1 MTEDLAKQLVQTF
14 VGSLKGLKLYP
25 LQHPVIARQLEAF
38 HGLLKVLHEEGS
50 PLCLGLHE
58 GALVVDDLLL
68 TTELQSATELVA
80 LFRNL
85 DILGLKF
92 DPGVTEEELSSLLAL
107 LTTQGRGG
115 GGLGELFAE
124 KLQHV
129 HLLTQEPEGEKQSPR
144 AVYGRALKV
153 VDNIFHDVR
162 LGKIPSSTEAVS
174 VMADMVKLMISEPE
188 TLFALSMLK
197 DYDNYTFT
205 HSVNV
210 SVISLAV
217 GRACGL
223 SEEELKIL
231 GLGALLHDLGKLK
244 VDVEIITKP
253 GRLTSE
259 EFAEIQKHPETGA
272 ELVVEME
279 GITPEVVDIVLGHHL
294 RFDRSGY
301 PGNYQLKSM
310 STMIDMTAIAD
321 TYDALTTL
329 RSYQRPMTPRQAT
342 ERLRELS
349 GTALHPDFVEKFIES
364 LGPYPVGTLVR
375 LDSNEIGLVV
385 KVEVKDH
392 DALNLKIL
400 FNCAGETMLPPPLLE
415 LVGKEM
421 ARIVGEVDPFSRG
434 VDVTEYF
441 QGGKYA

>member
-1 MTEDLAKQLVQTF
+1 MTEEIARQLVQAF

-25 LQHPVIARQLEAF
+25 LQHPALARQIQTFLGALQRC
-38 HGLLKVLHEEGS
+38 HQ
-50 PLCLGLHE
+50 LCPSLRIGLHD
-58 GALVVDDLLL
+58 GALVIDDLLL
-68 TTELQSATELVA
+68 PAEMPAAGDLTRLLQSWQLT
-80 LFRNL
+80 
-85 DILGLKF
+85 GLQF
-92 DPGVTEEELSSLLAL
+92 DPGLNEDEFSKLLAL
-107 LTTQGRGG
+107 LTAPKKTDQSVESLLSARDFPHIQP
-115 GGLGELFAE
+115 LIQEAE
-124 KLQHV
+124 KENLA
-129 HLLTQEPEGEKQSPR
+129 PR

-162 LGKIPSSTEAVS
+162 LGKIPSSAEAVS
-174 VMADMVKLMISEPE
+174 VMGDMVKLMISDPD

-223 SEEELKIL
+223 NEEQLRTL

-259 EFAEIQKHPETGA
+259 EFAEIKKHPDDGA
-272 ELVVEME
+272 ALVVEME
-279 GITPEVVDIVLGHHL
+279 GITSEVVDIVLGHHL

-301 PGNYQLKSM
+301 PDSARGKVM
-310 STMIDMTAIAD
+310 SSMIDMTAIAD

-329 RSYQRPMTPRQAT
+329 RSYQRPQTPRHAT
-342 ERLRELS
+342 EKLRELS
-349 GTALHPDFVEKFIES
+349 GTTLHPDFVEQFIMS
-364 LGPYPVGTLVR
+364 LGTYPVGTLVR

-385 KVEVKDH
+385 KVEVYEREAIK
-392 DALNLKIL
+392 LKIL
-400 FNCAGETMLPPPLLE
+400 FGSDGSKLTVLPLLE
-415 LVGKEM
+415 LVNTET
-421 ARIVGEVDPFSRG
+421 ARIVGEVDPFTKG

-441 QGGKYA
+441 

>member
-1 MTEDLAKQLVQTF
+1 MTEEIARQLVQAF
-14 VGSLKGLKLYP
+14 VSNLKGLKLYP
-25 LQHPVIARQLEAF
+25 LQHPVLARQIQAF
-38 HGLLKVLHEEGS
+38 FGVLQSCHQVRS
-50 PLCLGLHE
+50 SLRIGLHD

-68 TTELQSATELVA
+68 SADMPAADDLSKLLQRLELT
-80 LFRNL
+80 
-85 DILGLKF
+85 GLQF
-92 DPGVTEEELSSLLAL
+92 DRGVSEDEFSLLLAL
-107 LTTQGRGG
+107 LTAPPK
-115 GGLGELFAE
+115 GESVANLLAARHFPHIHPLIQETE
-124 KLQHV
+124 KENLA
-129 HLLTQEPEGEKQSPR
+129 PR

-174 VMADMVKLMISEPE
+174 VMGDMVKLMISDPD

-223 SEEELKIL
+223 NEEQLRTL

-253 GRLTSE
+253 GRLTAE
-259 EFAEIQKHPETGA
+259 EFAEIKKHPGDGA
-272 ELVVEME
+272 ALVVEME

-301 PGNYQLKSM
+301 PDSAQSKAMSSM
-310 STMIDMTAIAD
+310 VDMTAIAD

-329 RSYQRPMTPRQAT
+329 RSYQRPETPRHAT
-342 ERLRELS
+342 EKLRELS
-349 GTALHPDFVEKFIES
+349 GTVLHPDYVEKFVAS
-364 LGPYPVGTLVR
+364 LGTYPVGTLVR

-385 KVEVKDH
+385 KVEVHEREAIK
-392 DALNLKIL
+392 LKIL
-400 FNCAGETMLPPPLLE
+400 FDNNGNKLTALPLVE
-415 LVGKEM
+415 LVNAET
-421 ARIVGEVDPFSRG
+421 ARIVGEVDPFTKG

-441 QGGKYA
+441 

>member
-1 MTEDLAKQLVQTF
+1 MTEEIARQLVQAF
-14 VGSLKGLKLYP
+14 VSSLKGLKLYP
-25 LQHPVIARQLEAF
+25 LQHPALARQIQTFL
-38 HGLLKVLHEEGS
+38 GVLQSCHQLS
-50 PLCLGLHE
+50 PSLRIGLHD
-58 GALVVDDLLL
+58 GALVVNDLLL
-68 TTELQSATELVA
+68 SADMTAGDDLSKLLQRLELT
-80 LFRNL
+80 
-85 DILGLKF
+85 GLQF
-92 DPGVTEEELSSLLAL
+92 DPGVSEDEFSQL
-107 LTTQGRGG
+107 LTLMTAPAIGDQSVGR
-115 GGLGELFAE
+115 LLSARHFSHIHPLIQEAE
-124 KLQHV
+124 KESQ
-129 HLLTQEPEGEKQSPR
+129 TPR

-174 VMADMVKLMISEPE
+174 VMGDMVKLMISDPD

-223 SEEELKIL
+223 NEEQLRTL

-253 GRLTSE
+253 GRLTAE
-259 EFAEIQKHPETGA
+259 EFAEIKKHPDDGA
-272 ELVVEME
+272 ALVVEME

-301 PGNYQLKSM
+301 PDAAQGKIM
-310 STMIDMTAIAD
+310 SAMIDMTAIAD

-329 RSYQRPMTPRQAT
+329 RSYQRPETPRHAT
-342 ERLRELS
+342 EKLRQLS
-349 GTALHPDFVEKFIES
+349 GTALHPDYVEKFIAS
-364 LGPYPVGTLVR
+364 LGTYPVGTLVR

-385 KVEVKDH
+385 KVEVHEREAVK
-392 DALNLKIL
+392 LKIL
-400 FNCAGETMLPPPLLE
+400 FDSSGTKLTTIPLVE
-415 LVGKEM
+415 LVNAET
-421 ARIVGEVDPFSRG
+421 ARIVGEVDPFTKG

-441 QGGKYA
+441 

>member
-1 MTEDLAKQLVQTF
+1 MTEEIARQLVQAF

-25 LQHPVIARQLEAF
+25 LQHPALARQLQNF
-38 HGLLKVLHEEGS
+38 IGVLDGCHRENS
-50 PLCLGLHE
+50 SLRIGLHD
-58 GALVVDDLLL
+58 GALVVDDLLISTDMPAADELIRLFQRIEL
-68 TTELQSATELVA
+68 TGLQ
-80 LFRNL
+80 L
-85 DILGLKF
+85 DR
-92 DPGVTEEELSSLLAL
+92 GVTPEEFSMLLAL
-107 LTTQGRGG
+107 LTTPTK
-115 GGLGELFAE
+115 GEQFLESLLSERNFPHIHPLIQESE
-124 KLQHV
+124 KESLA
-129 HLLTQEPEGEKQSPR
+129 PR

-174 VMADMVKLMISEPE
+174 VMGDMVKLMISDPD

-223 SEEELKIL
+223 NEEQLRTL

-244 VDVEIITKP
+244 VAVDIITKP

-259 EFAEIQKHPETGA
+259 EFAEIKKHPGDGA
-272 ELVVEME
+272 ALVVEME
-279 GITPEVVDIVLGHHL
+279 GITHEVVDIVLGHHV

-301 PGNYQLKSM
+301 PDSAQGKTM
-310 STMIDMTAIAD
+310 SPMIDMTAIAD

-329 RSYQRPMTPRQAT
+329 RSYQRPETPRHAT
-342 ERLRELS
+342 EKLRELA
-349 GTALHPDFVEKFIES
+349 GTALHPDYVEKFIVS
-364 LGPYPVGTLVR
+364 LGTYPVGTLVR

-385 KVEVKDH
+385 KVEVQER
-392 DALNLKIL
+392 DAVKLKIL
-400 FNCAGETMLPPPLLE
+400 FDQAGVKLPMPPVVE
-415 LVGKEM
+415 LVNEET
-421 ARIVGEVDPFSRG
+421 ARIVGEVDPFTKG

-441 QGGKYA
+441 

>member
-1 MTEDLAKQLVQTF
+1 MTEEIARQLVQAF
-14 VGSLKGLKLYP
+14 VSSLKGLKLYP
-25 LQHPVIARQLEAF
+25 LQHPALARQIQTFLSVLQSCHQVNA
-38 HGLLKVLHEEGS
+38 LLRI
-50 PLCLGLHE
+50 GLHD
-58 GALVVDDLLL
+58 GVLVVDDLLL
-68 TTELQSATELVA
+68 SADLPAAADLSKLLQRLELT
-80 LFRNL
+80 
-85 DILGLKF
+85 GLQF
-92 DPGVTEEELSSLLAL
+92 DPGVSEDEFSRLLAL
-107 LTTQGRGG
+107 LTTPAKGDPSV
-115 GGLGELFAE
+115 ES
-124 KLQHV
+124 
-129 HLLTQEPEGEKQSPR
+129 LLATKDFPHIHPLIQEPDQESQSPR

-174 VMADMVKLMISEPE
+174 VMGDMVKLMISDPD

-223 SEEELKIL
+223 NEEQLRTL

-253 GRLTSE
+253 GRLTAA
-259 EFAEIQKHPETGA
+259 EFDEIKKHPGDGA
-272 ELVVEME
+272 ALVVEME

-301 PGNYQLKSM
+301 PDASQGKSM
-310 STMIDMTAIAD
+310 SSMIDMTAIAD

-329 RSYQRPMTPRQAT
+329 RSYQRPQTPRHAA
-342 ERLRELS
+342 EKLRELS
-349 GTALHPDFVEKFIES
+349 GTALHPDYVEKFIVS
-364 LGPYPVGTLVR
+364 LGTYPVGTLVR

-385 KVEVKDH
+385 KVEVQEREAIK
-392 DALNLKIL
+392 LKIL
-400 FNCAGETMLPPPLLE
+400 FDSNGTKLMTPPLVE
-415 LVGKEM
+415 LVNAETT
-421 ARIVGEVDPFSRG
+421 RIVGEVDPFTKG

-441 QGGKYA
+441 

>member
-1 MTEDLAKQLVQTF
+1 MTEEIARQLVQAF

-25 LQHPVIARQLEAF
+25 LQHPALARQIRTFL
-38 HGLLKVLHEEGS
+38 GVLQTCHQS
-50 PLCLGLHE
+50 HASLRIGLHD
-58 GALVVDDLLL
+58 GVLVVDDLLL
-68 TTELQSATELVA
+68 SADMPAADELAKFLQRA
-80 LFRNL
+80 
-85 DILGLKF
+85 GLTGLQF
-92 DPGVTEEELSSLLAL
+92 EPGVSEDEFSRLLDLLATPPKGGPSVESLLSARHFPYIHPLSQEEEKENL
-107 LTTQGRGG
+107 
-115 GGLGELFAE
+115 
-124 KLQHV
+124 V
-129 HLLTQEPEGEKQSPR
+129 PR

-174 VMADMVKLMISEPE
+174 VMGDMVKLMISDPD

-223 SEEELKIL
+223 NEEQLRTL

-253 GRLTSE
+253 GRLTSA
-259 EFAEIQKHPETGA
+259 EFTEIKKHPDDGA
-272 ELVVEME
+272 ALVVEME

-301 PGNYQLKSM
+301 PHSARSKVM
-310 STMIDMTAIAD
+310 SPMIDMTAIAD

-329 RSYQRPMTPRQAT
+329 RSYQRPETPRHAA
-342 ERLRELS
+342 EKLRDLA
-349 GTALHPDFVEKFIES
+349 GTVLHPDYVEKFIAS
-364 LGPYPVGTLVR
+364 LGTYPVGTLVR

-385 KVEVKDH
+385 KVEVQEREAIK
-392 DALNLKIL
+392 LKIL
-400 FNCAGETMLPPPLLE
+400 FDSNGTKLTTLPLVE
-415 LVGKEM
+415 LVNAET
-421 ARIVGEVDPFSRG
+421 ARIVGEVDPFTKG

-441 QGGKYA
+441 

>member
-1 MTEDLAKQLVQTF
+1 MTEEIARQLVQAF
-14 VGSLKGLKLYP
+14 VSSLKGLKLYP
-25 LQHPVIARQLEAF
+25 LQHPALARQIQTFL
-38 HGLLKVLHEEGS
+38 GVLQNCHQLS
-50 PLCLGLHE
+50 SSLHIGLHD
-58 GALVVDDLLL
+58 GALVVNDLLL
-68 TTELQSATELVA
+68 SADMLAADDLSKLLQRLELT
-80 LFRNL
+80 
-85 DILGLKF
+85 GLQF
-92 DPGVTEEELSSLLAL
+92 DPGVSEEEFSLLLAL
-107 LTTQGRGG
+107 LTAPKKGDQSVESLLSARHFPHIHP
-115 GGLGELFAE
+115 LIPEAE
-124 KLQHV
+124 KESQA
-129 HLLTQEPEGEKQSPR
+129 PR

-174 VMADMVKLMISEPE
+174 VMGDMVKLMISDPD

-223 SEEELKIL
+223 NEEQLRTL

-253 GRLTSE
+253 GRLTCE
-259 EFAEIQKHPETGA
+259 EFDEIKKHPGDGA
-272 ELVVEME
+272 ALVVEME

-301 PGNYQLKSM
+301 PDSAQGKVM
-310 STMIDMTAIAD
+310 SPMIDMTAIAD

-329 RSYQRPMTPRQAT
+329 RSYQRPETPRHAA
-342 ERLRELS
+342 EKLRKLS
-349 GTALHPDFVEKFIES
+349 GTVLHPEYVEKFITS
-364 LGPYPVGTLVR
+364 LGTYPVGTLVR
-375 LDSNEIGLVV
+375 LDTNEIGLVV
-385 KVEVKDH
+385 KVEVQEREAIK
-392 DALNLKIL
+392 LKIL
-400 FNCAGETMLPPPLLE
+400 FDRSGTKLTTIPLIE
-415 LVGKEM
+415 LVNAEA
-421 ARIVGEVDPFSRG
+421 ARIVGEVDPFTKG

-441 QGGKYA
+441 

>member
-1 MTEDLAKQLVQTF
+1 MTEEIARQLVQAF
-14 VGSLKGLKLYP
+14 VSSLKGLKLYP
-25 LQHPVIARQLEAF
+25 LQHPALARQMQTFLGALQVC
-38 HGLLKVLHEEGS
+38 HQTNSSLRIGLLD
-50 PLCLGLHE
+50 

-68 TTELQSATELVA
+68 SADMPAADDLAKLLQRS
-80 LFRNL
+80 
-85 DILGLKF
+85 GLTGLQF
-92 DPGVTEEELSSLLAL
+92 ESGVEEDEFSRLLAL
-107 LTTQGRGG
+107 LTTPTKNAQSV
-115 GGLGELFAE
+115 ET
-124 KLQHV
+124 
-129 HLLTQEPEGEKQSPR
+129 LLSARHFPHIHPLVQEPEQESQAPR

-174 VMADMVKLMISEPE
+174 VMGDMVKLMISEPD

-223 SEEELKIL
+223 NEEQLRTL

-253 GRLTSE
+253 GRLTFE
-259 EFAEIQKHPETGA
+259 EFAEIKKHPGDGA
-272 ELVVEME
+272 ALVVEME
-279 GITPEVVDIVLGHHL
+279 GITSEVVDIVLGHHL

-301 PGNYQLKSM
+301 PASAVGQTM
-310 STMIDMTAIAD
+310 SPMIDMTAIAD

-329 RSYQRPMTPRQAT
+329 RSYQRPRTPRNAT
-342 ERLRELS
+342 EQLRTLS
-349 GTALHPDFVEKFIES
+349 GTALHPDFVEKFIVS
-364 LGPYPVGTLVR
+364 LGTYPVGTLVR

-385 KVEVKDH
+385 KVEVQGREAVK
-392 DALNLKIL
+392 LKIL
-400 FNCAGETMLPPPLLE
+400 FDSNGTRLTTLPLIE
-415 LVGKEM
+415 LVNAET
-421 ARIVGEVDPFSRG
+421 ARIIGEVDPLTKG

-441 QGGKYA
+441 

>member
-1 MTEDLAKQLVQTF
+1 MTEDIARQIVQIF

-25 LQHPVIARQLEAF
+25 LHHPALTRQIQAF
-38 HGLLKVLHEEGS
+38 HGVLVTCHKTS
-50 PLCLGLHE
+50 PTLRIGVHDGTLVIDDLFLAADIQAAFELVKLFEKLGLIGFQFDVGISE
-58 GALVVDDLLL
+58 EEVSLLLPLL
-68 TTELQSATELVA
+68 TTPAKGAPPFESI
-80 LFRNL
+80 F
-85 DILGLKF
+85 
-92 DPGVTEEELSSLLAL
+92 P
-107 LTTQGRGG
+107 
-115 GGLGELFAE
+115 AE
-124 KLQHV
+124 KLPHI
-129 HLLTQEPEGEKQSPR
+129 HPLIQEEESENLVPR

-174 VMADMVKLMISEPE
+174 VMGDMVKLMISDPD

-223 SEEELKIL
+223 NEEQLRTL

-244 VDVEIITKP
+244 VDVGIITKP

-259 EFAEIQKHPETGA
+259 EFDEIKKHPGTGA
-272 ELVVEME
+272 GLVVEME
-279 GITPEVVDIVLGHHL
+279 GVTSEVVDIVLGHHL

-301 PGNYQLKSM
+301 PASSQLTTM
-310 STMIDMTAIAD
+310 SSMIDMTAIAD

-329 RSYQRPMTPRQAT
+329 RSYQRPQTPRHAA
-342 ERLRELS
+342 EKLRELA
-349 GTALHPDFVEKFIES
+349 GTALHPDFVEKFILS
-364 LGPYPVGTLVR
+364 LGTYPVGTLVR
-375 LDSNEIGLVV
+375 LDSNEIGLVI
-385 KVEVKDH
+385 KVEVKDQ
-392 DALNLKIL
+392 DAIKMKIL
-400 FNCAGETMLPPPLLE
+400 FDSVGNKLTVPPIVE
-415 LVGKEM
+415 LVNDET
-421 ARIVGEVDPFSRG
+421 ARIVGEVDPFTKG

-441 QGGKYA
+441 

>member
-1 MTEDLAKQLVQTF
+1 MTEEIARQLVQAF
-14 VGSLKGLKLYP
+14 VSSLKGLKLYP
-25 LQHPVIARQLEAF
+25 LQHPALARQIQTFFVVLQSC
-38 HGLLKVLHEEGS
+38 HQVRSSLRIGLLD
-50 PLCLGLHE
+50 

-68 TTELQSATELVA
+68 PADMAAAGDLARLLQRLELT
-80 LFRNL
+80 
-85 DILGLKF
+85 GLQF
-92 DPGVTEEELSSLLAL
+92 DRGVSEDEFSLLLAL
-107 LTTQGRGG
+107 LTTPTKRD
-115 GGLGELFAE
+115 ESAE
-124 KLQHV
+124 S
-129 HLLTQEPEGEKQSPR
+129 LLSAKHFPHIHPLIQETEKESLAPR

-174 VMADMVKLMISEPE
+174 VMGDMVKLMISDPD

-223 SEEELKIL
+223 NEEQLRTL

-244 VDVEIITKP
+244 VDVDIITKP

-259 EFAEIQKHPETGA
+259 EFAEIKKHPGDGA
-272 ELVVEME
+272 GLVVEME

-301 PGNYQLKSM
+301 PESAQGKTM
-310 STMIDMTAIAD
+310 SPMIDMTAIAD

-329 RSYQRPMTPRQAT
+329 RSYQRPQTPRHAT
-342 ERLRELS
+342 EKLRELS
-349 GTALHPDFVEKFIES
+349 GTVLHPDYVEKFIVS
-364 LGPYPVGTLVR
+364 LGTYPVGSLVR

-385 KVEVKDH
+385 KVEVYEREAIK
-392 DALNLKIL
+392 LKIL
-400 FNCAGETMLPPPLLE
+400 FDSNGNKLTTLPLVE
-415 LVGKEM
+415 LVNAET
-421 ARIVGEVDPFSRG
+421 ARIVGEVDPFTKG

-441 QGGKYA
+441 

>member
-1 MTEDLAKQLVQTF
+1 MTEDIARQIVQIF

-25 LQHPVIARQLEAF
+25 LHHPALARQIQAF
-38 HGLLKVLHEEGS
+38 HGVLLTCHKSCPTLRIGVHDGTVVIDDLFLAADIQAALELAKLFEN
-50 PLCLGLHE
+50 LGLVGLQFDVGVSE
-58 GALVVDDLLL
+58 EEVSLLLPLL
-68 TTELQSATELVA
+68 TTPVKGAPSFES
-80 LFRNL
+80 LF
-85 DILGLKF
+85 
-92 DPGVTEEELSSLLAL
+92 P
-107 LTTQGRGG
+107 
-115 GGLGELFAE
+115 AE
-124 KLQHV
+124 KLPHIHPLV
-129 HLLTQEPEGEKQSPR
+129 QEAESENLVPR

-174 VMADMVKLMISEPE
+174 VMGDMVKLMISDPD

-223 SEEELKIL
+223 NEDQLRTL

-244 VDVEIITKP
+244 IDVGIITKP

-259 EFAEIQKHPETGA
+259 EFDEIKRHPGTGA

-279 GITPEVVDIVLGHHL
+279 GVTSEVVDIVLGHHL

-301 PGNYQLKSM
+301 PASSQNKTM

-329 RSYQRPMTPRQAT
+329 RSYQRPQTPRHAA
-342 ERLRELS
+342 EKLRELA
-349 GTALHPDFVEKFIES
+349 GTALHPDFVEKFILS
-364 LGPYPVGTLVR
+364 LGTYPVGTLVR
-375 LDSNEIGLVV
+375 LDSNEIGLVI
-385 KVEVKDH
+385 KVEVKER
-392 DALNLKIL
+392 DAVKIKIL
-400 FNCAGETMLPPPLLE
+400 FDSVGNKLTVLPIVELIDDET
-415 LVGKEM
+415 
-421 ARIVGEVDPFSRG
+421 ARIVGEVDPFTKG

-441 QGGKYA
+441 

>member
-1 MTEDLAKQLVQTF
+1 MTEEIARQLVQAF
-14 VGSLKGLKLYP
+14 VSSLKGLKLYP
-25 LQHPVIARQLEAF
+25 LQHPALARQMQTFLSALQSC
-38 HGLLKVLHEEGS
+38 HQVNALLRI
-50 PLCLGLHE
+50 GLHD
-58 GALVVDDLLL
+58 GVLVVDDLLL
-68 TTELQSATELVA
+68 SADLPAAADLSKLLQRLELT
-80 LFRNL
+80 
-85 DILGLKF
+85 GLQF
-92 DPGVTEEELSSLLAL
+92 DPGVSEDEFSRLLTL
-107 LTTQGRGG
+107 LTTPTKGDPSVES
-115 GGLGELFAE
+115 LLSTKDFP
-124 KLQHV
+124 HV
-129 HLLTQEPEGEKQSPR
+129 HPLIQEPDQESQSPR

-174 VMADMVKLMISEPE
+174 VMGDMVKLMISDPD

-223 SEEELKIL
+223 NEEQLRTL

-244 VDVEIITKP
+244 VDVGIITKP
-253 GRLTSE
+253 GRLTAA
-259 EFAEIQKHPETGA
+259 EFDEIKKHPGDGA
-272 ELVVEME
+272 ALVVEME

-301 PGNYQLKSM
+301 PDASQGKSM
-310 STMIDMTAIAD
+310 SSMIDMTAIAD

-329 RSYQRPMTPRQAT
+329 RSYQRPQTPRHAA
-342 ERLRELS
+342 EKLRELS
-349 GTALHPDFVEKFIES
+349 GTALHPDYVEKFIVS
-364 LGPYPVGTLVR
+364 LGTYPVGTLVR

-385 KVEVKDH
+385 KVEVHEREAVK
-392 DALNLKIL
+392 LKIL
-400 FNCAGETMLPPPLLE
+400 FDSNGTKLVTPPLVE
-415 LVGKEM
+415 LVNAETT
-421 ARIVGEVDPFSRG
+421 RIVGEVDPFTKG

-441 QGGKYA
+441 